1 MTMAQRSTPATK
13 RDTYTPESL
22 LAVAVEVFN
31 ERGYDGTSMEHLSR
45 AAGISKSSIYHHVRG
60 KEDLLHRAVGRA
72 LDGLFGILEESV
84 RQFGVH
90 VMFPDFEGYLRGHG
104 CQELFN
110 EAEKAYGRN
119 KILQSRYVAEL
130 MPYVPRELETIVLEV
145 TERQLTEGLPEMV
158 VGESM

>member
-1 MTMAQRSTPATK
+1 MTDEVGKIVAQCSKKT
-13 RDTYTPESL
+13 
-22 LAVAVEVFN
+22 VFN
-31 ERGYDGTSMEHLSR
+31 KKVASYDEN
-45 AAGISKSSIYHHVRG
+45 
-60 KEDLLHRAVGRA
+60 
-72 LDGLFGILEESV
+72 LFGILEESV
-84 RQFGVH
+84 RQFGV
-90 VMFPDFEGYLRGHG
+90 HG